1 MASCSSGQ
9 AEVLR
14 NEIRRRLGAGE
25 TKEAV
30 IASIVERHGENVL
43 GAPVN
48 RGFGRLA
55 WLAPIITVILGL
67 GIIWAFL
74 RRFRAGRPPE
84 EEAAPAS
91 EGAAAIDA
99 SMKARIEAE
108 LEAHGS

>member
-14 NEIRRRLGAGE
+14 NEIRRRLGEGE
-25 TKEAV
+25 TKEEV
-30 IASIVERHGENVL
+30 VASIVDRLGEQVL

-55 WLAPIITVILGL
+55 WLGPIITVMLGL
-67 GIIWAFL
+67 AIIWVFL
-74 RRFRAGRPPE
+74 KRYLARTKPDDERAAELE
-84 EEAAPAS
+84 ETAL
-91 EGAAAIDA
+91 DA

-108 LEAHGS
+108 LEAYRS